1 MCDSKRGRLA
11 ISALMFVSLNRD
23 DAGGLYYR
31 EVMVFVSG
39 IAAVVALLTLLTLI
53 KRNVGQPPE
62 GTYRTSDY
70 IGDSLSGSPF
80 NGSMSEVLLSP
91 LNIIFVTC
99 HVCSVR

>member
-1 MCDSKRGRLA
+1 
-11 ISALMFVSLNRD
+11 MFVSLNRD

-62 GTYRTSDY
+62 GTYRTSDDT
-70 IGDSLSGSPF
+70 GDSLSGRPI
-80 NGSMSEVLLSP
+80 MEPCLTEVLLSP
-91 LNIIFVTC
+91 LKIIFITC
-99 HVCSVR
+99 HVCSFRSPLMHIL

>member
-1 MCDSKRGRLA
+1 
-11 ISALMFVSLNRD
+11 MFVSLNRD

-99 HVCSVR
+99 HLCSVR